1 MTGLLE
7 IHDVERSREQRRS
20 RGNHMKLLKW
30 RELCR
35 ENSVIEDCV
44 SRIKLWVK
52 NLVVIVNSRIN
63 GITKIY

>member
-1 MTGLLE
+1 
-7 IHDVERSREQRRS
+7 
-20 RGNHMKLLKW
+20 MKLLKW